1 MKRIIL
7 SFLLF
12 LFILFFLISCAV
24 IPEKDSSDKMF
35 EINIK
40 ASDVTETFKE
50 TEVMVDGNI
59 VGAKN
64 VMLEI
69 VNEYNEK
76 KIIPLKK
83 VPDSTKVVFEK
94 PGEYSIVA
102 KALSLID
109 GKEYSNYKPRV
120 FVYDPQK
127 PFINGFE
134 VIPSTIFAGDE
145 IILHLYVNTNN
156 PKVKVE
162 TVGLSGY
169 EKEEISMTTK
179 PGDIFLNVG
188 SFSKDGDKEFFV
200 KVDNLVGMEYATKVN
215 LKVYPIDN
223 EAPAIVINSKFSY
236 PTNSNIQIYVDISD
250 DVKLSSYEIYLDGEL
265 KLKDT
270 VDQKEMK
277 NIPVQI
283 GKLDPGDHSLIVKAT
298 DWIGKKTMKGQ
309 RILVGDTYLNFEIA
323 ISNETNLIP
332 GHSTIISVVPT
343 EEGINFKKIVYFID
357 GKEYKRFDGDVQT
370 FVEWTVEEGEHYIT
384 VYAEDENGR
393 AGINERFISVN
404 DNNAPRLISMSVNGE
419 KLDISKTNRISLG
432 MNSISVYFM
441 DPGGISKYA
450 TPILYIKEDH
460 YPDYYDILEMKLT
473 EISPDEKEATFTI
486 NTSIGYGYFYF
497 FVKGVSDKEG
507 NEYQGEDVF
516 TVITGY

>member
-1 MKRIIL
+1 M
-7 SFLLF
+7 
-12 LFILFFLISCAV
+12 SCA
-24 IPEKDSSDKMF
+24 ISNSSDKF
-35 EINIK
+35 NINIK
-40 ASDVTETFKE
+40 APDVAEASKE
-50 TEVMVDGNI
+50 VDLIVDGDI
-59 VGAKN
+59 IGAKN
-64 VMLEI
+64 VVVEI
-69 VNEYNEK
+69 SNEYNEK
-76 KIIPLKK
+76 NILQMKKI
-83 VPDSTKVVFEK
+83 PDSTKVIFEK
-94 PGEYSIVA
+94 PGKYSVMA

-109 GKEYSNYKPRV
+109 GKEYVDYKPKI
-120 FVYDPQK
+120 FVYDPEK
-127 PFINGFE
+127 PLVDGITIVPG
-134 VIPSTIFAGDE
+134 TIFTDDDV
-145 IILHLYVNTNN
+145 ILHLYANTSN
-156 PKVKVE
+156 PEVKVE
-162 TVGLSGY
+162 TVGLSRYG
-169 EKEEISMTTK
+169 KEEISMTTK

-188 SFSKDGDKEFFV
+188 SFSDDGDKEFFV

-215 LKVYPIDN
+215 LKVYPIDK
-223 EAPAIVINSKFSY
+223 EPPTIIINSKFSY
-236 PTNSNIQIYVDISD
+236 PTNSNIQVYVDISD

-265 KLKDT
+265 KLEDT
-270 VDQKEMK
+270 VDQEEMK

-283 GKLDPGDHSLIVKAT
+283 GKLSPGDHSLIVKAT
-298 DWIGKKTMKGQ
+298 DWLGKKAMTGK

-357 GKEYKRFDGDVQT
+357 GKEYKRFDAEVQT

-404 DNNAPRLISMSVNGE
+404 DNSAPRLISLSVNGE
-419 KLDISKTNRISLG
+419 KLDISKTNSIPLG
-432 MNSISVYFM
+432 MNSISACFM

-450 TPILYIKEDH
+450 TPILYIREDH
-460 YPDYYDILEMKLT
+460 YPDYYDILEMKLS

>member
-1 MKRIIL
+1 MKRITLKIFWIISVL
-7 SFLLF
+7 FLLM
-12 LFILFFLISCAV
+12 SCA
-24 IPEKDSSDKMF
+24 ISNSSDKF
-35 EINIK
+35 NINIK
-40 ASDVTETFKE
+40 APDVAEASKE
-50 TEVMVDGNI
+50 VDLIVDGDI
-59 VGAKN
+59 IGAKN
-64 VMLEI
+64 VVVEI
-69 VNEYNEK
+69 SNEYNEK
-76 KIIPLKK
+76 NILQMKKI
-83 VPDSTKVVFEK
+83 PDSTKVIFEK
-94 PGEYSIVA
+94 PGKYSVMA

-109 GKEYSNYKPRV
+109 GKEYVDYKPKI
-120 FVYDPQK
+120 FVYDPEK
-127 PFINGFE
+127 PLVDGITIVPG
-134 VIPSTIFAGDE
+134 TIFTDDDV
-145 IILHLYVNTNN
+145 ILHLYANTSN
-156 PKVKVE
+156 PEVKVE
-162 TVGLSGY
+162 TVGLSRYG
-169 EKEEISMTTK
+169 KEEISMTTK

-188 SFSKDGDKEFFV
+188 SFSDDGDKEFFV

-215 LKVYPIDN
+215 LKVYPIDK
-223 EAPAIVINSKFSY
+223 EPPTIIINSKFSY
-236 PTNSNIQIYVDISD
+236 PTNSNIQVYVDISD

-265 KLKDT
+265 KLEDT
-270 VDQKEMK
+270 VDQEEMK

-283 GKLDPGDHSLIVKAT
+283 GKLSPGDHSLIVKAT
-298 DWIGKKTMKGQ
+298 DWLGKKAMTGK

-357 GKEYKRFDGDVQT
+357 GKEYKRFDAEVQT

-404 DNNAPRLISMSVNGE
+404 DNSAPRLISLSVNGE
-419 KLDISKTNRISLG
+419 KLDISKTNSIPLG
-432 MNSISVYFM
+432 MNSISACFM

-450 TPILYIKEDH
+450 TPILYIREDH
-460 YPDYYDILEMKLT
+460 YPDYYDILEMKLS

>member
-1 MKRIIL
+1 MKRITLKIFWIISVL
-7 SFLLF
+7 FLLM
-12 LFILFFLISCAV
+12 SCA
-24 IPEKDSSDKMF
+24 ISNSSDKF
-35 EINIK
+35 NINIK
-40 ASDVTETFKE
+40 APDVAEASKE
-50 TEVMVDGNI
+50 VDLIVDGDI
-59 VGAKN
+59 IGAKN
-64 VMLEI
+64 VVVEI
-69 VNEYNEK
+69 SNEYNEK
-76 KIIPLKK
+76 NILQMKKI
-83 VPDSTKVVFEK
+83 PDSTKVIFEK
-94 PGEYSIVA
+94 PGKYSVMA

-109 GKEYSNYKPRV
+109 GKEYVDYKPKI
-120 FVYDPQK
+120 FVYDPEK
-127 PFINGFE
+127 PLVDGITIVPG
-134 VIPSTIFAGDE
+134 TIFTDDDV
-145 IILHLYVNTNN
+145 ILHLYANTSN
-156 PKVKVE
+156 PEVKVE
-162 TVGLSGY
+162 TVGLSRYG
-169 EKEEISMTTK
+169 KEEISMTTK

-188 SFSKDGDKEFFV
+188 SFSDDGDKEFFV

-215 LKVYPIDN
+215 LKVYPIDK
-223 EAPAIVINSKFSY
+223 EPPTIIINSKFSY
-236 PTNSNIQIYVDISD
+236 PTNSNIQVYVDISD

-265 KLKDT
+265 KLEDT
-270 VDQKEMK
+270 VDQEEMK

-283 GKLDPGDHSLIVKAT
+283 GKLSPGDHSLIVKAT
-298 DWIGKKTMKGQ
+298 DWLGKKTMTGK

-343 EEGINFKKIVYFID
+343 EEGINFRKIVYFID

-404 DNNAPRLISMSVNGE
+404 DNSAPRLISLSVNGE
-419 KLDISKTNRISLG
+419 KLDISKTNSIPLG
-432 MNSISVYFM
+432 MNSISACFM

-450 TPILYIKEDH
+450 TPILYIREDH
-460 YPDYYDILEMKLT
+460 YPDYYDILEMKLS

>member
-1 MKRIIL
+1 MKRITLKIFL
-7 SFLLF
+7 IISVFFLLM
-12 LFILFFLISCAV
+12 SCA
-24 IPEKDSSDKMF
+24 INSSNKEF
-35 EINIK
+35 SLNIK
-40 ASDVTETFKE
+40 APDVAEASKE
-50 TEVMVDGNI
+50 VDLIVDGDI
-59 VGAKN
+59 IGAKN
-64 VMLEI
+64 VVVEI
-69 VNEYNEK
+69 SNEYNEK
-76 KIIPLKK
+76 NILQLKK
-83 VPDSTKVVFEK
+83 IPDSTKVIFEK
-94 PGEYSIVA
+94 PGKYSVMA

-109 GKEYSNYKPRV
+109 GKEYVDYKPKI
-120 FVYDPQK
+120 FVYDPEK
-127 PFINGFE
+127 PLVDGITVVPG
-134 VIPSTIFAGDE
+134 TIFTDDDV
-145 IILHLYVNTNN
+145 ILHLYANTSN
-156 PKVKVE
+156 PEVKVE
-162 TVGLSGY
+162 TVGLSRYG
-169 EKEEISMTTK
+169 KEEISMTTK
-179 PGDIFLNVG
+179 PGDIFLNLG
-188 SFSKDGDKEFFV
+188 SFSEDGDKEFFV

-215 LKVYPIDN
+215 LKVYPIDK
-223 EAPAIVINSKFSY
+223 EPPTIIINSKFSY
-236 PTNSNIQIYVDISD
+236 PTNSNIQVYVDISD

-265 KLKDT
+265 KLEDT
-270 VDQKEMK
+270 VDQEEMK

-283 GKLDPGDHSLIVKAT
+283 GKLSPGDHSLIVKAT
-298 DWIGKKTMKGQ
+298 DWLGKKAMTGK

-404 DNNAPRLISMSVNGE
+404 DNSAPRLISMSVNGE
-419 KLDISKTNRISLG
+419 KLDISKTNSIPLG
-432 MNSISVYFM
+432 MNSISACFM

-450 TPILYIKEDH
+450 TPILYIREDH
-460 YPDYYDILEMKLT
+460 YSDYYDILEMKLS
-473 EISPDEKEATFTI
+473 EISSDEKEATFTI

>member
-1 MKRIIL
+1 MKRITLKIFWII
-7 SFLLF
+7 SVFFLLM
-12 LFILFFLISCAV
+12 SCA
-24 IPEKDSSDKMF
+24 ISNSNDKF
-35 EINIK
+35 NINIK
-40 ASDVTETFKE
+40 APDVAEASKE
-50 TEVMVDGNI
+50 VDLIVDGDI
-59 VGAKN
+59 IGAKN
-64 VMLEI
+64 VVVEI
-69 VNEYNEK
+69 SNEYNEK
-76 KIIPLKK
+76 NILQLKK
-83 VPDSTKVVFEK
+83 IPDSTKVIFEK
-94 PGEYSIVA
+94 PGKYSVMA

-109 GKEYSNYKPRV
+109 GKEYVDYKPKI
-120 FVYDPQK
+120 FVYDPEK
-127 PFINGFE
+127 PLVDGITIVPG
-134 VIPSTIFAGDE
+134 TIFTDDDV
-145 IILHLYVNTNN
+145 ILHLYANTSN
-156 PKVKVE
+156 PEVKVE
-162 TVGLSGY
+162 TVGLSRYG
-169 EKEEISMTTK
+169 KEEISMTTK

-188 SFSKDGDKEFFV
+188 SFSDDGDKEFFV

-215 LKVYPIDN
+215 LKVYPIDK
-223 EAPAIVINSKFSY
+223 EPPTIIINSKFSY
-236 PTNSNIQIYVDISD
+236 PTNSNIQVYVDISD

-265 KLKDT
+265 KLEDT
-270 VDQKEMK
+270 VDQEEMK

-283 GKLDPGDHSLIVKAT
+283 GKLSPGDHSLIVKAT
-298 DWIGKKTMKGQ
+298 DWLGKKTMTGK

-404 DNNAPRLISMSVNGE
+404 DNSAPRLISMSVNGE
-419 KLDISKTNRISLG
+419 KLDISKTNNIPLG
-432 MNSISVYFM
+432 MNSISACFM

-450 TPILYIKEDH
+450 TPILYIREDH
-460 YPDYYDILEMKLT
+460 YSDYYDILEMKLS

>member
-1 MKRIIL
+1 M
-7 SFLLF
+7 
-12 LFILFFLISCAV
+12 SCA
-24 IPEKDSSDKMF
+24 ISNSSDKF
-35 EINIK
+35 NINIK
-40 ASDVTETFKE
+40 APDVAEASKE
-50 TEVMVDGNI
+50 VDLIVDGDI
-59 VGAKN
+59 IGAKN
-64 VMLEI
+64 VVVEI
-69 VNEYNEK
+69 SNEYNEK
-76 KIIPLKK
+76 NILQMKKI
-83 VPDSTKVVFEK
+83 PDSTKVIFEK
-94 PGEYSIVA
+94 PGKYSVMA

-109 GKEYSNYKPRV
+109 GKEYVDYKPKI
-120 FVYDPQK
+120 FVYDPEK
-127 PFINGFE
+127 PLVDGITIVPG
-134 VIPSTIFAGDE
+134 TIFTDDDV
-145 IILHLYVNTNN
+145 ILHLYANTSN
-156 PKVKVE
+156 PEVKVE
-162 TVGLSGY
+162 TVGLSRYG
-169 EKEEISMTTK
+169 KEEISMTTK

-188 SFSKDGDKEFFV
+188 SFSDDGDKEFFV

-215 LKVYPIDN
+215 LKVYPIDK
-223 EAPAIVINSKFSY
+223 EPPTIIINSKFSY
-236 PTNSNIQIYVDISD
+236 PTNSNIQVYVDISD

-265 KLKDT
+265 KLEDT
-270 VDQKEMK
+270 VDQEEMK

-283 GKLDPGDHSLIVKAT
+283 GKLSPGDHSLIVKAT
-298 DWIGKKTMKGQ
+298 DWLGKKTMTGK

-343 EEGINFKKIVYFID
+343 EEGINFRKIVYFID

-404 DNNAPRLISMSVNGE
+404 DNSAPRLISLSVNGE
-419 KLDISKTNRISLG
+419 KLDISKTNSIPLG
-432 MNSISVYFM
+432 MNSISACFM

-450 TPILYIKEDH
+450 TPILYIREDH
-460 YPDYYDILEMKLT
+460 YPDYYDILEMKLS